1 MLENRSNS
9 RKVYELVDSGK
20 IDVYSVMEAC
30 LAKLGEE
37 AVGELLVHNDFFQL
51 NQSLINKL

>member
-37 AVGELLVHNDFFQL
+37 AVGELLAHNDFF
-51 NQSLINKL
+51 SIESTTYK